1 MQKIRMKGMTVSS
14 LQGGA
19 LALVVLVIVLA
30 IGAQILGQIRNTE
43 TTNSTEWNT
52 TGSGLNA
59 LNTFSNWFTIIVLVI
74 IAVVIISLLIRGLGG
89 LASNQA

>member
-19 LALVVLVIVLA
+19 LALVVLVIVLG

-43 TTNSTEWNT
+43 TANSTEWNT

-89 LASNQA
+89 LANNQA

>member
-1 MQKIRMKGMTVSS
+1 MQKIRMKGMTLTS

-19 LALVVLVIVLA
+19 MALVVLVIVLA
-30 IGAQILGQIRNTE
+30 VGAQILGQIRNTE
-43 TTNSTEWNT
+43 TANTTEWNT

-59 LNTFSNWFTIIVLVI
+59 LNTFSNWFTVIVLVI

-89 LASNQA
+89 LASNEA

>member
-1 MQKIRMKGMTVSS
+1 MKGMTISS

-43 TTNSTEWNT
+43 TANSTEWNT

-89 LASNQA
+89 LARNEA